1 MVFLLIFGYG
11 SEWTWGRTLF
21 IYLFLKDFIY
31 LFLGREDGRGKEGK
45 KDQCVVAS
53 LVALTGDL
61 ACSPGMCPDWE
72 SN

>member
-1 MVFLLIFGYG
+1 MGV
-11 SEWTWGRTLF
+11 SEHEDGLYLFIYLF